1 MMADKK
7 KVAIGVGIAG
17 VVGLGVYLATR
28 KVEAAPPPPPPGLA
42 NLYGKVTNAQT
53 GNPIAG
59 VLVTLDSMSVYADSG
74 GNYAFLDLEP
84 GGYWGSASKEGYET
98 AYF

>member
-1 MMADKK
+1 MKDKK
-7 KVAIGVGIAG
+7 KAVL
-17 VVGLGVYLATR
+17 VVGGLGLVGLAAYLLTR

-59 VLVTLDSMSVYADSG
+59 VLVTLDGMSVYTDSG
-74 GNYAFLDLEP
+74 GNYTFLELEP
-84 GGYWGSASKEGYET
+84 GSYSGSASKAGYET
-98 AYF
+98 KYF